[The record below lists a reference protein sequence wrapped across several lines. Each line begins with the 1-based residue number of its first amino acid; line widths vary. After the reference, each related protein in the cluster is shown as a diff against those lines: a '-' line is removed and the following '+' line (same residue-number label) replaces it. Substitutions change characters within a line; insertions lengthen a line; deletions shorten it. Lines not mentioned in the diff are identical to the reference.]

1 MIKKVPVTI
10 MDRNKNTFGPI
21 DEYISQFS
29 PDILKKLKKLREV
42 IKEAAPEAE
51 EKISY
56 RMPAY
61 HLNGPLVYFAAFKDH
76 ISLFPTGSPMEG
88 FDEDLSGYRTA
99 KGTLQFPLDKPMPY
113 DLIKKIVKFRVAENA
128 KKTMSKS
135 KKKK

>member
-1 MIKKVPVTI
+1 
-10 MDRNKNTFGPI
+10 MDQSKNAGKLI

-29 PDILKKLKKLREV
+29 PDVQEKLKKLRKA

-61 HLNGPLVYFAAFKDH
+61 HLGGPLVYFAAFKDH

-88 FDEDLSGYRTA
+88 FSEDLSGYRTA

-113 DLIKKIVKFRVAENA
+113 DLIKKIVKFRVAENLS
-128 KKTMSKS
+128 KSKTKS
-135 KKKK
+135 KKK

>member
-1 MIKKVPVTI
+1 MES
-10 MDRNKNTFGPI
+10 NKNVSRAI

-29 PDILKKLKKLREV
+29 PDIQEKLKTLRKV

-76 ISLFPTGSPMEG
+76 ISVFPTGSPMEG
-88 FDEDLSGYRTA
+88 FSEDLSGYRTA

-113 DLIKKIVKFRVAENA
+113 DLIWKIVKFRVAENL
-128 KKTMSKS
+128 KKPRAKS
-135 KKKK
+135 KK